1 MKHFAKIFAL
11 GSMIAGSALHAQT
24 TTQETVI
31 GASGDPVY
39 SVQIVGAN
47 GVVYNCLPDLVV
59 KDGLTVRQ
67 CRRVGSGGSVTLD
80 GTGPAAIAAGLV
92 LVAVISADD
101 STD

>member
-1 MKHFAKIFAL
+1 MKHFAKIIAL
-11 GSMIAGSALHAQT
+11 GSLIAGSAAQAQT
-24 TTQETVI
+24 TTQEAVI

-39 SVQIVGAN
+39 TVQIVGAN

-67 CRRVGSGGSVTLD
+67 CRRVGTGGNLEL
-80 GTGPAAIAAGLV
+80 GPGAAAAAAGLV